1 MPDLDSLT
9 FVLLTSISVTGCY
22 AVCFSP
28 SFLCHSG
35 NWDVHMYRSRLL
47 ILFLAQIFGR
57 STAIESKLTYLN
69 INASTWLWNPNLP
82 AKQEQQAHR
91 RTGTMRLGGAAPCLP
106 EKITQCP
113 IA

>member
-9 FVLLTSISVTGCY
+9 FALLTSISVTGCY

-28 SFLCHSG
+28 SFLCHCG

-82 AKQEQQAHR
+82 AKQEQQALLTSPVKIHKVIS
-91 RTGTMRLGGAAPCLP
+91 RLW
-106 EKITQCP
+106 
-113 IA
+113 